1 MAASASPNRFADLIG
16 LIKADELADMWGYAG
31 PNNAFRDFCAK
42 LGLRHVP
49 GRPGWFDPKH
59 GRLRLDA
66 AQGMEILTPSRG
78 ADSAA
83 SLVAQ
88 RRARNASI

>member
-1 MAASASPNRFADLIG
+1 MAGLPSHFSQLIVLIRAEDL
-16 LIKADELADMWGYAG
+16 AEEWGYAG
-31 PNNAFRDFCAK
+31 ANSAFRSFCAK

-59 GRLRLDA
+59 VRGRLDA
-66 AQGMEILTPSRG
+66 AQGLEVLTPQRG
-78 ADSAA
+78 VDGAT

>member
-1 MAASASPNRFADLIG
+1 MSALPSHFAQMIG
-16 LIKADELADMWGYAG
+16 LIRAEDLAEEWGYAST
-31 PNNAFRDFCAK
+31 NSAFRNFCAK

-59 GRLRLDA
+59 VRQRLDA
-66 AQGMEILTPSRG
+66 AQGMQILTSSLG
-78 ADSAA
+78 SDIAA

>member
-1 MAASASPNRFADLIG
+1 MAVLPPHFAQMIG
-16 LIKADELADMWGYAG
+16 LIRAEDLAEEWGYAG
-31 PNNAFRDFCAK
+31 ANSAFRNFCAK

-59 GRLRLDA
+59 VRQRLDA
-66 AQGMEILTPSRG
+66 AQGMEILVPPRG
-78 ADSAA
+78 ADGAA

>member
-1 MAASASPNRFADLIG
+1 MAVLPSQFRQMIG
-16 LIKADELADMWGYAG
+16 LIRAEDLAEEWGYAG
-31 PNNAFRDFCAK
+31 ANSAFRNFCAK

-59 GRLRLDA
+59 VRQRLDA

-78 ADSAA
+78 PDGAP
-83 SLVAQ
+83 SLVSQ

>member
-1 MAASASPNRFADLIG
+1 MAVLPPHFAQMIG
-16 LIKADELADMWGYAG
+16 LIRAEDLAEEWGYAG
-31 PNNAFRDFCAK
+31 ANSAFRNFCAK

-59 GRLRLDA
+59 VRQRLDA
-66 AQGMEILTPSRG
+66 SQGMEILAAPKSTDG
-78 ADSAA
+78 TA

>member
-1 MAASASPNRFADLIG
+1 MAVLPPHFAQLIG
-16 LIKADELADMWGYAG
+16 LIRAEDLAEEWGYAG
-31 PNNAFRDFCAK
+31 ANSAFRNFCAK

-59 GRLRLDA
+59 VRQRLDA
-66 AQGMEILTPSRG
+66 AQGMEILTPPRG
-78 ADSAA
+78 ADGNA

-88 RRARNASI
+88 RRARIASI